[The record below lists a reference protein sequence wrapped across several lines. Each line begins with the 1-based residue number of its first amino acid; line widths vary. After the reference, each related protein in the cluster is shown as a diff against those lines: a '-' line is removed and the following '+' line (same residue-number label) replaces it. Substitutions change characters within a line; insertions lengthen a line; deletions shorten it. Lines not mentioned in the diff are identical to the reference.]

1 MPKGEAEEEKS
12 ATAAQDREIRKEA
25 DCGLRHSRQCCF
37 KDGHGVRER
46 ERDKQTKANMKEREK
61 PVAKRHQMVSGSLA
75 LPYCF
80 FFVSF
85 FSYFNGSRAAA
96 PVGDEVL

>member
-1 MPKGEAEEEKS
+1 M
-12 ATAAQDREIRKEA
+12 RELGGRLKELTEPPRKL
-25 DCGLRHSRQCCF
+25 GKPST
-37 KDGHGVRER
+37 
-46 ERDKQTKANMKEREK
+46 TKKNK